1 MAIRKCY
8 RYSSAPQL
16 MFINP
21 RLTSRDYTIKYIHHR
36 LKCIHMLLM
45 LMCLLA
51 LVLSRI
57 RDSSPV
63 LIQKLIDLD
72 NTVHFIT
79 YISVLCR
86 LMNPSHISGECP
98 LFAHSL
104 HQPPNKRK
112 ISVKTKSL
120 SVCVCVKWVRVSICP
135 LDCLYLSLLLSAFL
149 TDKNRPCWTSVR
161 HSIEQDEKIVCDDY
175 PAIDS
180 NLWAYTA
187 DVRSTLGS
195 ALYPP
200 FASER
205 GRGKIGTGTFG
216 LEQKKENKRKQST
229 T

>member
-1 MAIRKCY
+1 MSCGGAAKPSQYVRTLEFNALATNRRTRLKMAIRKCY

-98 LFAHSL
+98 LFTHSL
-104 HQPPNKRK
+104 TPP
-112 ISVKTKSL
+112 
-120 SVCVCVKWVRVSICP
+120 
-135 LDCLYLSLLLSAFL
+135 
-149 TDKNRPCWTSVR
+149 
-161 HSIEQDEKIVCDDY
+161 
-175 PAIDS
+175 
-180 NLWAYTA
+180 TA
-187 DVRSTLGS
+187 
-195 ALYPP
+195 
-200 FASER
+200 
-205 GRGKIGTGTFG
+205 
-216 LEQKKENKRKQST
+216 EQKKKFSKNQEFIGMCVR
-229 T
+229 